1 MSIHVPVVSMPE
13 RDELEP
19 RSARYIDRKD
29 GTLAVARGGF
39 VGFSPSLAGDCE
51 ETAVRIEIP
60 SKSGGTVFVRLVVLH
75 RGDDVEDVMMPEGF
89 RALAEAAGIPSHC
102 NAFEGYLETLARLEF
117 ARRGGR

>member
-1 MSIHVPVVSMPE
+1 MSIHE
-13 RDELEP
+13 LDELTP
-19 RSARYIDRKD
+19 ISRR
-29 GTLAVARGGF
+29 VARLEAKYGKIGVTSDGA
-39 VGFSPSLAGDCE
+39 VGVFPLAGDCE

-60 SKSGGTVFVRLVVLH
+60 SKSGGTIFVRLVVLH

-117 ARRGGR
+117 ARRGG